1 MTLVVLVGD
10 SEIVTDCVP
19 FPRLE
24 GLTHVIK
31 GRFLLRAVWCLSV
44 GWIVVLG

>member
-31 GRFLLRAVWCLSV
+31 GRFCCVLFGVYPLV
-44 GWIVVLG
+44 G